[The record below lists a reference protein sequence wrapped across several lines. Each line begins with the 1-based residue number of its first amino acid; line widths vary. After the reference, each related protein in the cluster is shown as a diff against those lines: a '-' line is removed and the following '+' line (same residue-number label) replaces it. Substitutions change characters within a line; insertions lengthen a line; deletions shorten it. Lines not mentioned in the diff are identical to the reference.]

1 MQLSFFQMLRQQLAS
16 IPPVKYEDLSGKTV
30 VVIGANNGIG
40 FEATKHFARM
50 NPDRLILGCRS
61 KERGEAA
68 VTKLEAETGYKS
80 AELWVVDLA
89 RISSVVDF
97 TNRFE
102 KEGGRLDILLENA
115 GIIQNPRQQ
124 LTTDG
129 YEPVFQVNNLC
140 TSLLAL
146 RLLPIMLRT
155 ANKHHTIPRLVVVSS
170 EVHYWVELEK
180 YVVESPN
187 GLEKFGKLEYSQIKQ
202 NRYMESKLLN
212 VFFARGLNER
222 VGDKPLIVNT
232 VNPGYC
238 YSSIRSGFTGLR
250 AWADWLM
257 EKAIA
262 RTSEEGS
269 RQLIWACLGGNDNVD
284 ELRGAYV
291 SALHVQEPSDYVVG
305 EEGKRVQDKLWDA
318 LIDELAKS
326 DPSVW
331 EIVEKYL
338 TSP

>member
-1 MQLSFFQMLRQQLAS
+1 
-16 IPPVKYEDLSGKTV
+16 
-30 VVIGANNGIG
+30 
-40 FEATKHFARM
+40 
-50 NPDRLILGCRS
+50 LILGCRS

-89 RISSVVDF
+89 QISSVVDF

-115 GIIQNPRQQ
+115 GIIHNSKQQ

-180 YVVESPN
+180 YVVESPD